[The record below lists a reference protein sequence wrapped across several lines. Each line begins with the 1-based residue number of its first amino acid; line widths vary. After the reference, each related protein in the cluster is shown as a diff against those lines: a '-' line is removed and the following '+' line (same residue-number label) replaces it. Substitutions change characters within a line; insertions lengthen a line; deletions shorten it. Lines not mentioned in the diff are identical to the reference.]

1 MGSSSEDARV
11 QAIARWLVQI
21 GRERTAGWVTHS
33 RIIGEDP
40 FTNMLYKAFLA
51 TGMGDAF
58 AGARMGELKFRFSK
72 AKEKSVFEFLKRRD
86 ERKLDELMDDI
97 GLKGFD
103 RVKDIVKALLDLEDE
118 LNIRE
123 GISKEKMNI
132 LYKRLKEIP
141 YIGEKLRHFIVYDLI
156 RIYNFPPPD
165 GLGPYDEL
173 LKKLKAL
180 GIPDP
185 KKVFREDEWPYVD
198 AALWDFP
205 SE

>member
-1 MGSSSEDARV
+1 M

-21 GRERTAGWVTHS
+21 GRERTAGWATHS

-40 FTNMLYKAFLA
+40 FTNMLYKAFMVRR
-51 TGMGDAF
+51 MGDAF
-58 AGARMGELKFRFSK
+58 ASAKMAELKYRSK
-72 AKEKSVFEFLKRRD
+72 KGSVFEFLKRRLD
-86 ERKLDELMDDI
+86 EGKLDELMDNI
-97 GLKGFD
+97 GLRNFD
-103 RVKDIVKALLDLEDE
+103 EIKDTIKALLKLEDE
-118 LNIRE
+118 LNIRK

-132 LYKRLKEIP
+132 LYERLKEIP
-141 YIGEKLRHFIVYDLI
+141 HIGEKLRHYIVYDLI

-165 GLGPYDEL
+165 GLGPFDEL

-185 KKVFREDEWPYVD
+185 EKVFREDEWPYVD

>member
-1 MGSSSEDARV
+1 MGSSSEDTRV

-21 GRERTAGWVTHS
+21 GRERTAGWVTCS
-33 RIIGEDP
+33 RIAGDDP
-40 FTNMLYKAFLA
+40 FTNMLYKGFMP
-51 TGMGDAF
+51 TKMGNAF
-58 AGARMGELKFRFSK
+58 AEAKMGELKFRSSK
-72 AKEKSVFEFLKRRD
+72 AKKSVFEFLKGRLN
-86 ERKLDELMDDI
+86 EGKFDELMDKI
-97 GLKGFD
+97 GLRKFD
-103 RVKDIVKALLDLEDE
+103 KIKDVIRDLLKLEDE
-118 LNIRE
+118 LSIRE
-123 GISKEKMNI
+123 GISKEKMNT

-185 KKVFREDEWPYVD
+185 EKVFREDEWPYVD